1 MGGEFMIISRF
12 EIDDCTYF
20 NFHAEQAYEGTFGS
34 FFNYN
39 IQKEGI
45 FQSTLTKST
54 VDSIIKEIN
63 ENEIKTTGVF
73 FEFKGIESLQIN
85 QNISFKENIFDKLSC
100 KAIQLSNVKRV
111 IVESLDLLNYV
122 DSSDNNYNDI
132 TINNEKNKVFT
143 SSQQAFESY
152 FHNILTSKYVVDKTK
167 FHHSSSVYI
176 NKFIDIKRLI
186 TEDKNLILFTIYML
200 ALNMITPNEN
210 RDWTIT
216 KDEKEIILF
225 SQNMNCSF
233 IASILSQLL
242 LLDVTLI
249 DHVGPINK
257 IYSSF
262 DNLINKN
269 KKYLVVSDMVCLG
282 SEVRIA
288 KNLIEFSGGEY
299 IGNVSIIRV
308 NTMKKEDRYSNVET
322 IYIIE
327 KGNNKIGYSIKTA
340 LVFSKISNV
349 IVYNSKA
356 QI

>member
-1 MGGEFMIISRF
+1 MGGKIMIISRF
-12 EIDDCTYF
+12 EINDCTYF
-20 NFHAEQAYEGTFGS
+20 NFHAEQSYEGTFGS

-39 IQKEGI
+39 IQQEGI
-45 FQSTLTKST
+45 FQSALTKST
-54 VDSIIKEIN
+54 IDNIIKEIS
-63 ENEIKTTGVF
+63 ENIIITNSVY

-85 QNISFKENIFDKLSC
+85 QNISLKENVFDKLSN
-100 KAIQLSNVKRV
+100 KVIQLSNVKRN
-111 IVESLDLLNYV
+111 IVESLDLLKYV
-122 DSSDNNYNDI
+122 DSSDNDYVNL
-132 TINNEKNKVFT
+132 TINNEVDKVFI
-143 SSQQAFESY
+143 SSEQAFESY
-152 FHNILTSKYVVDKTK
+152 FHNILTSRYIVDKTK

-186 TEDKNLILFTIYML
+186 TEDKNLTLITIYML
-200 ALNMITPNEN
+200 ALNMITPNDN
-210 RDWTIT
+210 RDWTII
-216 KDEKEIILF
+216 KNEKEIILF

-269 KKYLVVSDMVCLG
+269 KRYLVVSDMVCLG

-308 NTMKKEDRYSNVET
+308 NTMKKEDSYKNVET
-322 IYIIE
+322 IYLIE

-340 LVFSKISNV
+340 LDL
-349 IVYNSKA
+349 
-356 QI
+356 